1 MNIIKRLQC
10 LFSSHYA
17 ETASAS
23 LVLLA
28 RHGLPVQ
35 DGPAYDVSWICDD
48 VWVTQ
53 RVMSAHAVARSDLYF
68 ASGNRLIR
76 LLRVQMGA
84 MLVLQDWCYVCYAKL
99 AQAPRT
105 IMILA
110 TVAWTARWSEPRVC
124 YFHHPACSS
133 PFRSRVVPVA
143 HLAVAVCFLRMTR
156 LSWVISGWSYGLRC
170 LRTLYKSRKEKHV
183 TNGLE

>member
-1 MNIIKRLQC
+1 MKIIKRLQC

-17 ETASAS
+17 ETASARQCPNSSGWAS
-23 LVLLA
+23 LRRQLDL
-28 RHGLPVQ
+28 RRCLSHPTS
-35 DGPAYDVSWICDD
+35 DVSALLLLPDFLTC
-48 VWVTQ
+48 TLPP
-53 RVMSAHAVARSDLYF
+53 A
-68 ASGNRLIR
+68 GNRLIR

>member
-1 MNIIKRLQC
+1 MGQSTTSVGFATMSESPNEWC
-10 LFSSHYA
+10 
-17 ETASAS
+17 
-23 LVLLA
+23 
-28 RHGLPVQ
+28 
-35 DGPAYDVSWICDD
+35 
-48 VWVTQ
+48 Q
-53 RVMSAHAVARSDLYF
+53 RTVAVARFSDLYF